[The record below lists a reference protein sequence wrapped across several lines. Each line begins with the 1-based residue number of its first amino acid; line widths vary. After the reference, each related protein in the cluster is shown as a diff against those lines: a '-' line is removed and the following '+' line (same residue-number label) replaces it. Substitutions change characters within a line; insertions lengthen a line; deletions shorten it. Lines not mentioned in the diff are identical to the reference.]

1 MVELHGS
8 GGKSTKED
16 VEDQNGEPLAGKHT
30 QNMPPSLTGLEHTPT
45 CIAFLDWWQAQAPI
59 LHRRN
64 QEETGSIK
72 REAKRDHHL
81 SFEVGPL
88 PHLRSVLSVFCLVK
102 DLSA

>member
-16 VEDQNGEPLAGKHT
+16 VEDQSGEPLAGKHT
-30 QNMPPSLTGLEHTPT
+30 QNMPPSLTGLEHIPI
-45 CIAFLDWWQAQAPI
+45 CIAFRDWWQTQAPI
-59 LHRRN
+59 LNRRT

-81 SFEVGPL
+81 SFGVGPL
-88 PHLRSVLSVFCLVK
+88 PHLRSVLSVFCLIK